1 MCARVGKKNNWW
13 YSNLKYM
20 KYHKDD
26 IYTSQ
31 GTLAEVEN
39 KPNLDILMNVFNI
52 PRAFGVSGFTR
63 NWNVGMHSM
72 ATAFIALYWA
82 KFNNFNITKRDK
94 FVSQAFLH
102 DIHEAVTGDILP
114 HFKSKT
120 VKKQLDSIQHNLLH
134 ALGTEEDESLKT
146 DLKIVDLIA
155 FLYEIKQVSP
165 SILNSK
171 KMNLANTI
179 AEKQKE
185 ILFGYCREN
194 KVSIEKIQ
202 EFLRSIEI

>member
-1 MCARVGKKNNWW
+1 
-13 YSNLKYM
+13 M
-20 KYHKDD
+20 KYRSED
-26 IYTSQ
+26 IFTSQ
-31 GTLAEVEN
+31 GTLAEVQKN
-39 KPNLDILMNVFNI
+39 PNLDVLMNVFNI

-72 ATAFIALYWA
+72 ATAFIALFWA
-82 KFNNFNITKRDK
+82 KYNNFSDTKRDR
-94 FVSQAFLH
+94 FISQALLH

-120 VKKQLDSIQHNLLH
+120 VKKQLDSIQHNILSS
-134 ALGTEEDESLKT
+134 LGTEEDETLKI

-171 KMNLANTI
+171 KLNLAQTI
-179 AEKQKE
+179 AERQRE
-185 ILFGYCREN
+185 ILFKYCKES
-194 KVSIEKIQ
+194 KVDPEKIQ
-202 EFLRSIEI
+202 EFLRKMEI